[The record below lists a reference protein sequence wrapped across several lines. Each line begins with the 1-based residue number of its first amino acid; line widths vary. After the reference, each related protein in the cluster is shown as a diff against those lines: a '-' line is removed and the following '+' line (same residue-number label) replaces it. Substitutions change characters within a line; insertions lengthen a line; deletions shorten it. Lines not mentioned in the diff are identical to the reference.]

1 LKLLVFLPSRH
12 GSVDKVDVLSI
23 SVRDDKIPLNY
34 QLDNTRCKVFFIFD
48 DVDGVAVAVPNRRG
62 EGVAIRTRA
71 PSFNSMPS
79 RQTGL
84 NMETNS
90 DMQSPTNNVPARS
103 IACLGDEYERILA
116 FGTAMKW
123 EARDFDFVVAQYYK
137 SISAQ

>member
-1 LKLLVFLPSRH
+1 
-12 GSVDKVDVLSI
+12 
-23 SVRDDKIPLNY
+23 
-34 QLDNTRCKVFFIFD
+34 
-48 DVDGVAVAVPNRRG
+48 
-62 EGVAIRTRA
+62 
-71 PSFNSMPS
+71 
-79 RQTGL
+79 
-84 NMETNS
+84 METNS